1 MSIENHYTFW
11 SFLQFLSSTPLTFY
25 YKNLTF
31 AWWELFQDIY
41 EAIIKDTFALTQL
54 SVYFSF
60 AIKKKATDFCNKT
73 IETLGTS
80 NPSMIE

>member
-1 MSIENHYTFW
+1 MSIENHSTFW
-11 SFLQFLSSTPLTFY
+11 SFLQFLSSMSFTFY

-41 EAIIKDTFALTQL
+41 EAIIKDIFALTQL
-54 SVYFSF
+54 LVYFSF
-60 AIKKKATDFCNKT
+60 AKKKNATDFCNKT